1 MFQNAFVLINLLA
14 GLFAFSFLEDGVI
27 IEDNTPTRLAPG
39 ESRMVEISIN
49 KGDVSGFA
57 KLQLEIPAGL
67 KAEAGDTHTA
77 SFTFAEGKAKFIWN
91 SLPDE
96 QIFTVSYKL
105 TALPN
110 SSGNKVINGAFSYIK
125 ANQRVDY
132 EMQSKV
138 VQVGASDATATSTQP
153 VDATFACVRTITE
166 LSDGEYL
173 VRLNIVN
180 ASNDGFVKIKES
192 FPAGFTVEENESAGA
207 IVTTESGSVK
217 FVWFDAPASS
227 SYSVA
232 YTLKG
237 GVGDPSISGNLSYV
251 ANNAPRE
258 LPVTGSGV
266 IERNAPTASSSTQ
279 NTNQSNADADAAAAA
294 AAKAEA
300 DRLAAEKAQQA
311 QQQAQAQAQAEAAER
326 ARQAAAAAEAAKQ
339 EALAQAA
346 REEQDRRNAAA
357 STGTSVP
364 NAENGVSYKVQIM
377 AAHRVIDQKYLKS
390 RHGFDESF
398 AIENHEGWV
407 KYTTGSHSVYKG
419 ARDDRERIRN
429 RYTFKGPFVT
439 AYNNGERITVQE
451 ALMITRQQWYK

>member
-1 MFQNAFVLINLLA
+1 MFQNAFVVLNILA

-27 IEDNTPTRLAPG
+27 IEDNTPARLAPG
-39 ESRMVEISIN
+39 ESRMVEISVN

-77 SFTFAEGKAKFIWN
+77 SFTFADGKAKFIWN
-91 SLPDE
+91 SLPDD

-132 EMQSKV
+132 DMQSKM
-138 VQVGASDATATSTQP
+138 VQIGNSEAVSGTDESTDTAFT
-153 VDATFACVRTITE
+153 CVRTITE
-166 LSDGEYL
+166 LNDGEYL

-180 ASNDGFVKIKES
+180 ASNTGFVKIKEN
-192 FPAGFTVEENESAGA
+192 FPAGFTAEENENAGA
-207 IVTTESGSVK
+207 IVTTETGLVK

-232 YTLKG
+232 YTLRG

-258 LPVTGSGV
+258 LAITGSST

-279 NTNQSNADADAAAAA
+279 NTNQST
-294 AAKAEA
+294 AEVN
-300 DRLAAEKAQQA
+300 
-311 QQQAQAQAQAEAAER
+311 
-326 ARQAAAAAEAAKQ
+326 AAAEAAKQ
-339 EALAQAA
+339 DSLARAA
-346 REEQDRRNAAA
+346 REEQERKDAVT

-364 NAENGVSYKVQIM
+364 SAETGVIYKVQIM
-377 AAHRVIDQKYLKS
+377 AAHRVVTEAYLRT
-390 RHGFDESF
+390 RHGFNEPF

-407 KYTTGSHSVYKG
+407 KYTTGSHTVYKG

-429 RYTFKGPFVT
+429 RYPFKGPFVT

>member
-1 MFQNAFVLINLLA
+1 MFQHAFVLFNLLA

-39 ESRMVEISIN
+39 ESRMVEISVN

-67 KAEAGDTHTA
+67 KAEAGDTHSA

-91 SLPDE
+91 ALPAE

-110 SSGNKVINGAFSYIK
+110 SSGNKVITGAFSYIK

-138 VQVGASDATATSTQP
+138 VQVGGNDAVVSSSEPTNSAFS
-153 VDATFACVRTITE
+153 CVRTITE

-173 VRLNIVN
+173 VRLNVVN

-192 FPAGFTVEENESAGA
+192 FPSGFVAAENESSGA

-217 FVWFDAPASS
+217 FVWFDAPSASNYTV
-227 SYSVA
+227 SYKL
-232 YTLKG
+232 TG

-258 LPVTGSGV
+258 LPVTGSGA
-266 IERNAPTASSSTQ
+266 IERSVAATTPSNQTTG
-279 NTNQSNADADAAAAA
+279 NTADADARA

-300 DRLAAEKAQQA
+300 DRLAAERL
-311 QQQAQAQAQAEAAER
+311 AAER
-326 ARQAAAAAEAAKQ
+326 AQQERDAAERAQQAAAQAAEAARQ

-346 REEQDRRNAAA
+346 RDEQRRRDAAA

-364 NAENGVSYKVQIM
+364 DAETGVNYKVQIM
-377 AAHRVIDQKYLKS
+377 AAHRVVDEKYLKS
-390 RHGFDESF
+390 RHGFNESF

-419 ARDDRERIRN
+419 ARDDRNRIRD

>member
-1 MFQNAFVLINLLA
+1 MFQNAFVLFNLIA

-27 IEDNTPTRLAPG
+27 IEDNTPSRLAPG

-67 KAEAGDTHTA
+67 KAEAGDTHSA

-96 QIFTVSYKL
+96 QVFTVSYKL

-110 SSGNKVINGAFSYIK
+110 SSGNKVITGAFSYIK

-132 EMQSKV
+132 EMQSKM
-138 VQVGASDATATSTQP
+138 VQIGEGEIADSNEP
-153 VDATFACVRTITE
+153 VDAMFACVRTITE
-166 LSDGEYL
+166 LGAGEFL

-180 ASNDGFVKIKES
+180 ASNNGFVKIKEN
-192 FPAGFTVEENESAGA
+192 FPSGFIASENESSGA
-207 IVTTESGSVK
+207 IVTIESSSVK
-217 FVWFDAPASS
+217 FVWFDAPSTS
-227 SYSVA
+227 NYTVSYR
-232 YTLKG
+232 LKG
-237 GVGDPSISGNLSYV
+237 GIGDPSISGNLSYV
-251 ANNAPRE
+251 LNNAPRE
-258 LPVTGSGV
+258 MPVTGSGV
-266 IERNAPTASSSTQ
+266 IERSTTATSSTQ
-279 NTNQSNADADAAAAA
+279 NTTDSDRAAADA

-300 DRLAAEKAQQA
+300 ERLASE
-311 QQQAQAQAQAEAAER
+311 QAERERQAKEAEER
-326 ARQAAAAAEAAKQ
+326 ARQ
-339 EALAQAA
+339 EALAQQQKA
-346 REEQDRRNAAA
+346 EEEEEKNKTTA
-357 STGTSVP
+357 SSTSSVP
-364 NAENGVSYKVQIM
+364 DAESGVSYKVQIM
-377 AAHRVIDQKYLKS
+377 AAHRVVDEKYMKS
-390 RHGFDESF
+390 RHGFNEKF
-398 AIENHEGWV
+398 GIENHEGWV

-451 ALMITRQQWYK
+451 ALMITRQTWYK

>member
-1 MFQNAFVLINLLA
+1 MFQHAFVLFNLLA

-67 KAEAGDTHTA
+67 KAEAGDTHSA
-77 SFTFAEGKAKFIWN
+77 SFTFADGKAKFIWN
-91 SLPDE
+91 ALPAD

-110 SSGNKVINGAFSYIK
+110 STGNKVVNGAFSYIK

-138 VQVGASDATATSTQP
+138 IQVGGNEAVTATSEPANT
-153 VDATFACVRTITE
+153 AFACVRTITE
-166 LSDGEYL
+166 LSGGEYL

-192 FPAGFTVEENESAGA
+192 FPSGFAAAENESSGA

-217 FVWFDAPASS
+217 FVWFDAPTASN
-227 SYSVA
+227 YTVT
-232 YTLKG
+232 YTLSG
-237 GVGDPSISGNLSYV
+237 GIGDPSISGNLSYV

-266 IERNAPTASSSTQ
+266 IERSVAATSTS
-279 NTNQSNADADAAAAA
+279 NQSTENNAIAVAQA

-300 DRLAAEKAQQA
+300 ERLADERAQQERDA
-311 QQQAQAQAQAEAAER
+311 TERTRQEAA
-326 ARQAAAAAEAAKQ
+326 QAAEAARQ

-346 REEQDRRNAAA
+346 RAEEQRKSAAA

-364 NAENGVSYKVQIM
+364 NAETGVSYKIQIM
-377 AAHRVIDQKYLKS
+377 AAHRVVDEKYLKS
-390 RHGFDESF
+390 RHGFNENF

-407 KYTTGSHSVYKG
+407 KYTTGSHGVYKG
-419 ARDDRERIRN
+419 ARDDRNRIRE

-451 ALMITRQQWYK
+451 ALMISRQQWYK